1 MSFGKMKTL
10 VDIIETTTSQ
20 DEEGFVKK
28 EDNIIAS
35 TRAYR
40 EERRPSRKWVNLA
53 AYTEADVL
61 FQLRVIPDLELKAG
75 MLLVC
80 DTGSYTIINVEKVKG
95 LYLEVLAKKLEP
107 TKA

>member
-1 MSFGKMKTL
+1 MSFGKMITL
-10 VDIIETTTSQ
+10 IDIIETTTSQ

-53 AYTEADVL
+53 AYTEADAL
-61 FQLRVIPDLELKAG
+61 FQLRVIPGLDLKAG